1 MKVKE
6 LIEQLQ
12 RLDPDAEA
20 GILDPRV
27 VEVIRPGRPY
37 KYSVENEL
45 VPIESLRVSYN
56 DADRRFVLLEADT
69 RAIDDMVD
77 ALNKI
82 SDLEDELGVA
92 REEAGS

>member
-6 LIEQLQ
+6 LIEKLQ
-12 RLDPDAEA
+12 MVDQDAEA

-27 VEVIRPGRPY
+27 VDVIKGGAT
-37 KYSVENEL
+37 KDSVENEI
-45 VPIESLRVSYN
+45 VPIDSLHLTYN